1 MKTHIAG
8 SDATSIRL
16 RGRDLVEELIGQHGF
31 TEVLYLLTCGRL
43 PKPGEARVLDACLVT
58 LMDHG
63 WTPTSLIARLA
74 YDSAPTQAQVGIAAG
89 LLAVGD
95 VFAGTMDGCAR
106 LLVDGTGKDN
116 HPSWSREVVQA
127 HRALKKPIPGVGHPF
142 HKPDD
147 PRPPRLFKVAAEC
160 GLGGGHIALLR
171 TLGEAVDAAYGRHLT
186 INATG
191 AIAALLLEIGMP
203 VPIMRGIAVVSRSA
217 GLAGHL
223 VEEQQTHAAREIWR
237 LAEMH
242 IPYEDPPE

>member
-1 MKTHIAG
+1 
-8 SDATSIRL
+8 
-16 RGRDLVEELIGQHGF
+16 
-31 TEVLYLLTCGRL
+31 
-43 PKPGEARVLDACLVT
+43 
-58 LMDHG
+58 
-63 WTPTSLIARLA
+63 
-74 YDSAPTQAQVGIAAG
+74 
-89 LLAVGD
+89 
-95 VFAGTMDGCAR
+95 
-106 LLVDGTGKDN
+106 
-116 HPSWSREVVQA
+116 
-127 HRALKKPIPGVGHPF
+127 
-142 HKPDD
+142 
-147 PRPPRLFKVAAEC
+147 
-160 GLGGGHIALLR
+160 LGGGHIALLR